1 MNQSY
6 FDGGIV
12 EYVLYKIVGVIVSA
26 ITFGLCAPW
35 AIVIIEKWRC
45 EHTVIDGKRLVFVGS
60 ATNLFAQWIKWLFF
74 TIITFGIY
82 SFWLYI
88 KTQQWIVKNTH
99 FAN

>member
-12 EYVLYKIVGVIVSA
+12 EYLLYKIVGTIVTA
-26 ITFGLCAPW
+26 VTFGICAPW

-45 EHTVIDGKRLVFVGS
+45 EHTTIDGKRLVFVGS
-60 ATNLFAQWIKWLFF
+60 ATSLFAQWIKWLFF

-82 SFWLYI
+82 GFWVYI
-88 KTQQWIVKNTH
+88 KMQQWIVKNTH